1 MSLLHPL
8 WGSRSYGA
16 CFRYLVKL
24 ILFLESYLTHCY
36 LVSGDF
42 PPPVESTTTT

>member
-1 MSLLHPL
+1 MP
-8 WGSRSYGA
+8 YGA
-16 CFRYLVKL
+16 LDPMEPASRYLVKL